1 MFEKYLTNINK
12 NSTIAIYGTNYFALN
27 IYNDLKAYYPDIKII
42 FISDDTN
49 DNCIK
54 DEKLYALCD
63 FINIKSS
70 VSLVI
75 IASRNKLFE
84 TKEFLS
90 YFNISYKIPS
100 KEDEIFF
107 KVEKYFEKQKL
118 ALDIFKNKEDKTLYN
133 IQWESIC
140 SGDYQGSE
148 KYAKKAHNIS
158 RYNLSRNYSIQYLE
172 FINKDAI
179 KNMIDGGFCNGI
191 NSFVFRREFKNLEK
205 IYAYEPLYEK
215 FKNKNYDPFIKNDNR
230 IEIIPKCLWSNSC
243 DIEFCENQTY
253 NSASRVF
260 GTRWTNYIKPTEN
273 IQTIPA
279 VSIDDEKIRLNLPKI
294 DFIKLDVEGS
304 EQEVLKGAYKTIE
317 KDRPQLA
324 ISIYHT
330 IADFIEIPLYL
341 KNTLENYTF
350 HLGHYSYDL
359 LETVIYAIPKELLK
373 S

>member
-1 MFEKYLTNINK
+1 MFKKYLTDLNIN
-12 NSTIAIYGTNYFALN
+12 STVAIYGTNYLALN
-27 IYNDLKAYYPDIKII
+27 IFDCIKDNRPDISVI
-42 FISDDTN
+42 FISDGTS
-49 DNCIK
+49 DNYIQG
-54 DEKLYALCD
+54 EKLYTLCD
-63 FINIKSS
+63 FINIKSLI
-70 VSLVI
+70 SLVI

-107 KVEKYFEKQKL
+107 KVEKYLEKQKL
-118 ALDIFKNKEDKTLYN
+118 ALNVFKSDADKTLYN

-140 SGDYQGSE
+140 SGDYKNSE

-158 RYNLSRNYSIQYLE
+158 RYNLLRNYSKQYLE

-191 NSFVFRREFKNLEK
+191 NSFVFRREFKSLEK

-215 FKNKNYDPFIKNDNR
+215 FKNVNYDPFIKNDKR

-260 GTRWTNYIKPTEN
+260 GTKGANYVKPTEHM
-273 IQTIPA
+273 QTMPA
-279 VSIDDEKIRLNLPKI
+279 VSIDDEKIRLNLSKI

-304 EQEVLKGAYKTIE
+304 ELEVLKGAYKTIE

>member
-27 IYNDLKAYYPDIKII
+27 ILNDIKNYRPDIKII

-49 DNCIK
+49 DNYIK
-54 DEKLYALCD
+54 DEKIYALCE

-70 VSLVI
+70 ISLVI
-75 IASRNKLFE
+75 IASRTKLFE
-84 TKEFLS
+84 TKEFFR
-90 YFNISYKIPS
+90 YFDIVCVIPEKS
-100 KEDEIFF
+100 EEIFF
-107 KVEKYFEKQKL
+107 KVEKYLEKQKI

-140 SGDYQGSE
+140 SGDYQNSE
-148 KYAKKAHNIS
+148 KYAKKTHNIS
-158 RYNLSRNYSIQYLE
+158 RYNLSRNYSKQYLE

-191 NSFVFRREFKNLEK
+191 NSFVFRKEFKNLEK

-215 FKNKNYDPFIKNDNR
+215 FKNKNYDPFIKNDKR
-230 IEIIPKCLWSNSC
+230 IQIIPKCLWSHSC
-243 DIEFCENQTY
+243 DIQFCENQTY

-260 GTRWTNYIKPTEN
+260 GTRWANYVKPTEN
-273 IQTIPA
+273 IQTMPA
-279 VSIDDEKIRLNLPKI
+279 VSIDDEKIRLNLPKV

-304 EQEVLKGAYKTIE
+304 ELEVLKGAYKTIE

>member
-1 MFEKYLTNINK
+1 MFKKYLTDIKK
-12 NSTIAIYGTNYFALN
+12 NSKIGIYGTGNLALN
-27 IYNDLKAYYPDIKII
+27 VFNFIKKNRPDIKVLLV
-42 FISDDTN
+42 SDGTSDG
-49 DNCIK
+49 CIQC
-54 DEKLYALCD
+54 EKIYNLVE
-63 FINIKSS
+63 INYIKS
-70 VSLVI
+70 I
-75 IASRNKLFE
+75 INKIIVTSPIRQFE
-84 TKEFLS
+84 IKEFFT
-90 YFNISYKIPS
+90 YFGIEPIILDKRY
-100 KEDEIFF
+100 EIFF
-107 KVEKYFEKQKL
+107 KVEKYLEKQKL
-118 ALDIFKNKEDKTLYN
+118 ALDVFKNKEDKTLYN

-158 RYNLSRNYSIQYLE
+158 RYNLSRNYSKQYLE

-215 FKNKNYDPFIKNDNR
+215 FKNENYDPFIKNDNR

-273 IQTIPA
+273 IQTMPA
-279 VSIDDEKIRLNLPKI
+279 VSIDNEKIRLNLPKI

-304 EQEVLKGAYKTIE
+304 ELEVLKGATKTIE

-341 KNTLENYTF
+341 KNTLENYIF
-350 HLGHYSYDL
+350 HLGQYSYDL